1 MKKLFV
7 PVIFLLLGFMI
18 SQSACHDKTKGE
30 TAQDNTNGDTNN
42 HDSLPCNVCGD
53 YSKLSPF
60 QGLAVNLL
68 LDMTDRYR
76 KNISIPT
83 SLTFKGTN
91 QDDAHSVWLDLD
103 SLKRFIWEVES
114 RSCGVNCKDSKAKLG
129 IRIYYGRYPA
139 TGVNAGTNT
148 DLSVLSE
155 EYENRHTVFMVPT
168 YSFNGNEPTDYN
180 AFDTF
185 NIKKCTYPEI
195 FAGDTMLV
203 LSGGLTGRQTAQNHG
218 GLCPPL
224 CPSVAATRF
233 GQ

>member
-7 PVIFLLLGFMI
+7 PVIFLFLGFMI
-18 SQSACHDKTKGE
+18 AQSGCDEKKKNITAADNTKGE
-30 TAQDNTNGDTNN
+30 VN
-42 HDSLPCNVCGD
+42 HDSLPCKACGD
-53 YSKLSPF
+53 YSNLSAF
-60 QGLAVNLL
+60 QGLPVNLL

-83 SLTFKGTN
+83 SLIFKGTN
-91 QDDAHSVWLDLD
+91 QQDAHSVWLDLD
-103 SLKRFIWEVES
+103 SLKRFIWEIES
-114 RSCGVNCKDSKAKLG
+114 RSCAVKCKESSNVKLG
-129 IRIYYGRYPA
+129 LRIYYGRYPG
-139 TGVNAGTNT
+139 TGTNAGTNT

-168 YSFNGNEPTDYN
+168 YSFNGNEPADYN

-185 NIKKCTYPEI
+185 DIKKCTYPEI
-195 FAGDTMLV
+195 FAGDTVLV
-203 LSGGLTGRQTAQNHG
+203 LSGGLTGRQTAHNHG